1 MKVSKDTPMP
11 YIPSGTR
18 TLTHEQ
24 PPPKKVEHGIQE
36 ATPPR
41 RRRQIDM
48 SSFTSQLHQL
58 SDDPSSPDAQRH
70 NNPHAVPTPV
80 EMAGLFRLVQ
90 DQLSTLAQDSPDATN
105 RDFLQTLFDGL
116 ESDILNPPRE
126 VAGVSQEFLD
136 ALERVPKKTLKPDD
150 ACPICAE
157 KFLDD
162 KYPLIVELQ
171 CHHSH
176 RFDLE
181 CVAPWLQLK
190 GTCPMCRTD
199 LTKYDPRRKDTS
211 DRIKKMWEKDE
222 KGKPA
227 EDDDEEDD
235 DPHGLYN

>member
-1 MKVSKDTPMP
+1 MATQ
-11 YIPSGTR
+11 Y
-18 TLTHEQ
+18 E
-24 PPPKKVEHGIQE
+24 VEHGIKE

-48 SSFTSQLHQL
+48 SSFSSQLHQL
-58 SDDPSSPDAQRH
+58 SDDPSAPDAQRH
-70 NNPHAVPTPV
+70 NPHAVPTPV

-90 DQLSTLAQDSPDATN
+90 DQLSTLAQDAPDATN
-105 RDFLQTLFDGL
+105 RDFLQSLFDGL
-116 ESDILNPPRE
+116 ESDIINPPRE

-136 ALERVPKKTLKPDD
+136 ALERVPKKSLKPDD

-181 CVAPWLQLK
+181 CVGPWLQLK

-211 DRIKKMWEKDE
+211 DRIRKMWEKE
-222 KGKPA
+222 GKPA